1 MLCSINWPNFI
12 ISLHLFL
19 DTLGSKC
26 VVIIVHNYRNFIS
39 SRFPT
44 WPLMIHWRL
53 LTILKAG
60 KKSVWSNILLICKR
74 LYILKGY
81 SIHYTLR
88 QNANVKK
95 LPFGQNKRYRKSLF
109 FLSRAPFHHSFTFDL
124 RFLYE
129 LKRKV
134 SLTLCVG
141 LIFHFRFRFAFIFI
155 LFKFIFL
162 LNKMYELFDI

>member
-12 ISLHLFL
+12 TSLHLLL

-26 VVIIVHNYRNFIS
+26 VVIIVHNYWNFIS

-74 LYILKGY
+74 LYILKVY

-95 LPFGQNKRYRKSLF
+95 LPFGQNKRYRKCPLF
-109 FLSRAPFHHSFTFDL
+109 SFASSISSQFYLWFAILIWAEAQGLSKTVCGVDFPFSIPL
-124 RFLYE
+124 RFYFYI
-129 LKRKV
+129 V
-134 SLTLCVG
+134 
-141 LIFHFRFRFAFIFI
+141 
-155 LFKFIFL
+155 
-162 LNKMYELFDI
+162 